1 MFEEFDWFDG
11 RWQFKL
17 FKPIKLLK
25 QLEPIKFIKQ
35 LKPIKPALTYD
46 HLIIGGGIFGCYA
59 ALYLAGKG
67 AKVLLVEKERE
78 MFKKASIVNQARLHS
93 GYHYPRSV
101 ATALMSDDNKARF
114 TEEHRPFILFDFEKY
129 YAIDRYGSLTDAA
142 QFERFSEFIGIRCD
156 KVEGHPLFNY
166 DRLEALYLTTEYTFD
181 PVLIGE
187 FYKKKVASE
196 KAIEQRSFTKI
207 IKAEMV
213 GSTWQVELQDLEN
226 EAVEPIEAKSVI
238 NATYAQS
245 NSLNRLFGLRDID
258 LMHEIS
264 EMAFTTSP
272 QLKNIGLTVMDG
284 QFGSLMPY
292 GLSGMLSLSS
302 VAYTHH
308 KVSYDNLPHFDCQQQ
323 NPKCR
328 PDFTEDCNGCPA
340 QPPSNYRK
348 MLGQIRQYFSERVEI
363 DYHYS
368 LFTIKSKLKANSIDD
383 GRPTEISCLHR
394 NPDFFC
400 IFAGKINSIYE
411 IEKVVS

>member
-1 MFEEFDWFDG
+1 MNCCSYHDN
-11 RWQFKL
+11 
-17 FKPIKLLK
+17 ISTVK
-25 QLEPIKFIKQ
+25 QANNTAIQQ
-35 LKPIKPALTYD
+35 LKTYD

-59 ALYLAGKG
+59 ALYLARKG
-67 AKVLLVEKERE
+67 ARVLVVEKERE
-78 MFKKASIVNQARLHS
+78 LFKKASIVNQARLHS

-129 YAIDRYGSLTDAA
+129 YAIDRHGSLTDAA
-142 QFERFSEFIGIRCD
+142 QFERFCEFISIRCD
-156 KVEGHPLFNY
+156 RVEGHPLFNY
-166 DRLEALYLTTEYTFD
+166 NRLEALYLTTEYTFD

-187 FYKKKVASE
+187 YYQQKIAEQKG
-196 KAIEQRSFTKI
+196 IEIRRFTR
-207 IKAEMV
+207 IKHAEMTAS
-213 GSTWQVELQDLEN
+213 GWQVVLQNLEN
-226 EAVEPIEAKSVI
+226 ETTEPILANSVI

-245 NSLNRLFGLRDID
+245 NSLNRMFGMPDID

-264 EMAFTTSP
+264 EMAFVTSP

-292 GLSGMLSLSS
+292 GLSGLLSLSS

-308 KVSYDNLPHFDCQQQ
+308 KVSYDNLPTFDCQQR
-323 NPKCR
+323 NPLCK

-340 QPPSNYRK
+340 APQSNYRK
-348 MLGQIRQYFSERVEI
+348 MLGQMQQYFSDKVEL
-363 DYHYS
+363 DYQHS
-368 LFTIKSKLKANSIDD
+368 LFTIKSKLKANFIDD

-394 NPDFFC
+394 NPDYFC

-411 IEKVVS
+411 IEKVV

>member
-1 MFEEFDWFDG
+1 
-11 RWQFKL
+11 
-17 FKPIKLLK
+17 
-25 QLEPIKFIKQ
+25 
-35 LKPIKPALTYD
+35 
-46 HLIIGGGIFGCYA
+46 
-59 ALYLAGKG
+59 
-67 AKVLLVEKERE
+67 

-129 YAIDRYGSLTDAA
+129 YAIDRYGSFTDAA
-142 QFERFSEFIGIRCD
+142 QFERFSDFIGIRCD
-156 KVEGHPLFNY
+156 RVEGHPLFNY

-181 PVLIGE
+181 PVRIGH
-187 FYKKKVASE
+187 FYLEKIAAQ
-196 KAIEQRSFTKI
+196 KAIEVRRFTKI
-207 IKAEMV
+207 NKAEMLPS
-213 GSTWQVELQDLEN
+213 GWQVELQNLDNQSFEI
-226 EAVEPIEAKSVI
+226 IEAKSVI

-245 NSLNRLFGLRDID
+245 NSLNRLFGMPDID

-272 QLKNIGLTVMDG
+272 QLQNIGLTVMDG

-308 KVSYDNLPHFDCQQQ
+308 KVSYDNLPTFDCQQR
-323 NPKCR
+323 NLLCK
-328 PDFTEDCNGCPA
+328 PDFTEDCNGCFA
-340 QPPSNYRK
+340 KPPSNQRK
-348 MLGQIRQYFSERVEI
+348 MLGQIKQYFTDRVELN
-363 DYHYS
+363 YHYS
-368 LFTIKSKLKANSIDD
+368 LFTIKSKLKANFIDD

-394 NPDFFC
+394 NPDYFC

-411 IEKVVS
+411 IEKVV

>member
-1 MFEEFDWFDG
+1 M
-11 RWQFKL
+11 QQSK
-17 FKPIKLLK
+17 
-25 QLEPIKFIKQ
+25 
-35 LKPIKPALTYD
+35 TYD
-46 HLIIGGGIFGCYA
+46 HLIIGGGIFGSYA
-59 ALYLAGKG
+59 AHYLAAKG

-114 TEEHRPFILFDFEKY
+114 TEEHRQFILFDFEKY
-129 YAIDRYGSLTDAA
+129 YAIDRYGSFTDAA
-142 QFERFSEFIGIRCD
+142 QFERFCDFIGIRCD
-156 KVEGHPLFNY
+156 REEEHHLFNY
-166 DRLEALYLTTEYTFD
+166 DRLEALYRTTEYTFD
-181 PVLIGE
+181 PVLIGQ
-187 FYKKKVASE
+187 YYQQKIADQNN
-196 KAIEQRSFTKI
+196 IEIRCFTKI
-207 IKAEMV
+207 NAAEMV
-213 GSTWQVELQDLEN
+213 ADSWQVVLQNLGNGAFET
-226 EAVEPIEAKSVI
+226 IFAKSAI

-245 NSLNRLFGLRDID
+245 NSLNRMFGMPDIN

-264 EMAFTTSP
+264 EMAFVTSP

-292 GLSGMLSLSS
+292 GLSGLLSLSS

-308 KVSYDNLPHFDCQQQ
+308 KVSYDNLPTFDCQQQ
-323 NPKCR
+323 NPLCK

-348 MLGQIRQYFSERVEI
+348 MLGQIRQYFSESVELN
-363 DYHYS
+363 YQHS
-368 LFTIKSKLKANSIDD
+368 LFTIKSKLKANFIDD

-394 NPDFFC
+394 SPDFYC

-411 IEKVVS
+411 IEKVV